1 MWQADIYI
9 YRYGSFMATRKGEH
23 VTNVMII
30 DQPKFLSGDLRQ
42 INRITIL
49 VDKFSG
55 HPKVGDS
62 VGYLPRWRLLWFL
75 DPYQKKKLLE
85 KQNFGENTQ
94 LRLLI
99 FEMASISRFDK

>member
-1 MWQADIYI
+1 
-9 YRYGSFMATRKGEH
+9 MATRKGEH

-62 VGYLPRWRLLWFL
+62 VGHRELPRWRLRWFL
-75 DPYQKKKLLE
+75 DPYPPKKKLLE

-99 FEMASISRFDK
+99 LEKESITGFDK